1 MDKRRNEELLNSV
14 ANSIKSDKK
23 VDISEKYGLSSAL
36 KSLLEEQN
44 ALNKQDETRVK
55 KEEIKFVKLN
65 EEEKDKKEVS
75 ETKKEEV
82 KVKEEVKPNIS
93 VEKMKEMVEESK
105 KSGDDVLKKQ
115 IDSILSS
122 YKDTGEDKSKEHLNK
137 DQKEQIVVELDENK
151 AVTYKFKK
159 LEVSDKQ
166 KAAIDQFFGVSEEME
181 KRRKKDDKI
190 LSKYA
195 AKEEENLVKK
205 IYEDEELE
213 KEEKKEN
220 KENSNL
226 IENEKIKED
235 TGSTLDEI
243 IKGKEIDGE
252 IEVRKNK
259 TKLEEEFEKY
269 KETLPEDIKNKVN
282 SSINISELAKIRE
295 LKLKQELE
303 EKSKLDVELPYLESE
318 LSEIESE
325 EYGEVSDII
334 DEMYEEQDKIKRKS
348 NILFRIIN
356 SSRNYN
362 NSSSSSICNIKITKS
377 TIIRQYYF
385 KYSSNNRKYKEYDK
399 NLTD

>member
-14 ANSIKSDKK
+14 ANSIQSDKK
-23 VDISEKYGLSSAL
+23 VDISEKYGLSSVL

-82 KVKEEVKPNIS
+82 KEDVKPNIS

-122 YKDTGEDKSKEHLNK
+122 YKDTDEDKSKENLNK

-213 KEEKKEN
+213 KEENKEN

-235 TGSTLDEI
+235 TGNTLDEI

-295 LKLKQELE
+295 LKFKQELE

-334 DEMYEEQDKIKRKS
+334 DEMYEEQDKMKRKS

-356 SSRNYN
+356 SCRNYN
-362 NSSSSSICNIKITKS
+362 NSSSSGICSIKITKS
-377 TIIRQYYF
+377 TIIR
-385 KYSSNNRKYKEYDK
+385 
-399 NLTD
+399 

>member
-44 ALNKQDETRVK
+44 ALNKQDETKVK

-75 ETKKEEV
+75 ETKKEEE
-82 KVKEEVKPNIS
+82 KVKEDVKPNIS

-122 YKDTGEDKSKEHLNK
+122 YKDTGEDKSKENLNK

-334 DEMYEEQDKIKRKS
+334 DEMYEEQDKMKRKS

-362 NSSSSSICNIKITKS
+362 NSSSISICDIKITKA
-377 TIIRQYYF
+377 TIIR
-385 KYSSNNRKYKEYDK
+385 
-399 NLTD
+399 

>member
-44 ALNKQDETRVK
+44 ALNKQDETKVK

-82 KVKEEVKPNIS
+82 KVKEDVKPNIS

-166 KAAIDQFFGVSEEME
+166 KAAIDQFFGVSEEIE

-205 IYEDEELE
+205 IYEDEEIEIE

-220 KENSNL
+220 IENSNL

-269 KETLPEDIKNKVN
+269 KETLPEDVKNKVN

-303 EKSKLDVELPYLESE
+303 EKSKLDIELPYLESE
-318 LSEIESE
+318 LSEIETE

-334 DEMYEEQDKIKRKS
+334 DEMYEEQDKMKRKS
-348 NILFRIIN
+348 NVLFRIIN

-362 NSSSSSICNIKITKS
+362 NSSSISICNIKITKS
-377 TIIRQYYF
+377 TIIR
-385 KYSSNNRKYKEYDK
+385 
-399 NLTD
+399 

>member
-44 ALNKQDETRVK
+44 ALNKQDETKVK

-75 ETKKEEV
+75 ETKKEEE
-82 KVKEEVKPNIS
+82 KVKEDVKPNIS

-213 KEEKKEN
+213 KEENKEN

-318 LSEIESE
+318 LSEIETE

-334 DEMYEEQDKIKRKS
+334 DEMYEEQDKMKRKS
-348 NILFRIIN
+348 NVLFRIIN

-362 NSSSSSICNIKITKS
+362 NSSSSGICNIKITKS
-377 TIIRQYYF
+377 TIIR
-385 KYSSNNRKYKEYDK
+385 
-399 NLTD
+399 

>member
-44 ALNKQDETRVK
+44 ALNKQDETKVK

-75 ETKKEEV
+75 ETKKEEE
-82 KVKEEVKPNIS
+82 KVKEDVKPNIS

-122 YKDTGEDKSKEHLNK
+122 YKDTDEDKSKENLNK

-213 KEEKKEN
+213 KEEKKETI
-220 KENSNL
+220 ENSNL

-334 DEMYEEQDKIKRKS
+334 DEMYEEQDKMKRKS
-348 NILFRIIN
+348 NVLFRIIN

-362 NSSSSSICNIKITKS
+362 NSSSISICNIKITKS
-377 TIIRQYYF
+377 TIIR
-385 KYSSNNRKYKEYDK
+385 
-399 NLTD
+399 

>member
-44 ALNKQDETRVK
+44 ALNKQDETKVK

-82 KVKEEVKPNIS
+82 KVKEDVKPNIS

-122 YKDTGEDKSKEHLNK
+122 YKDTGEDKSKENLNK

-213 KEEKKEN
+213 KEEN
-220 KENSNL
+220 KENSKL

-269 KETLPEDIKNKVN
+269 KETLPEDVKNKVN

-318 LSEIESE
+318 LSEIETE

-334 DEMYEEQDKIKRKS
+334 DEMYEEQDKMKRKS

-362 NSSSSSICNIKITKS
+362 NSSSSGICSIKITKS
-377 TIIRQYYF
+377 TIIR
-385 KYSSNNRKYKEYDK
+385 
-399 NLTD
+399 

>member
-14 ANSIKSDKK
+14 ANSIQSDKK

-82 KVKEEVKPNIS
+82 KEDVKPNIS

-190 LSKYA
+190 LLKYA

-213 KEEKKEN
+213 KEENKEN

-235 TGSTLDEI
+235 TGNTLDEI

-269 KETLPEDIKNKVN
+269 KETLPEDVKNKVN

-334 DEMYEEQDKIKRKS
+334 DEMYEEQDKMKRKS

-362 NSSSSSICNIKITKS
+362 NSSSSGICSIKITKS
-377 TIIRQYYF
+377 TIIR
-385 KYSSNNRKYKEYDK
+385 
-399 NLTD
+399 

>member
-44 ALNKQDETRVK
+44 ALNKQDETKVK

-75 ETKKEEV
+75 ETKKEEE
-82 KVKEEVKPNIS
+82 KVKEDVKPNIS

-122 YKDTGEDKSKEHLNK
+122 YKDTGEDKSKENLNK

-243 IKGKEIDGE
+243 IKGKEIEGE

-269 KETLPEDIKNKVN
+269 KETLPEDVKNKVN

-318 LSEIESE
+318 LSEIETE

-334 DEMYEEQDKIKRKS
+334 DEMYEEQDKMKRKS
-348 NILFRIIN
+348 NVLFRIIN

-362 NSSSSSICNIKITKS
+362 NSSSISICNIKITKS
-377 TIIRQYYF
+377 TIIR
-385 KYSSNNRKYKEYDK
+385 
-399 NLTD
+399 

>member
-82 KVKEEVKPNIS
+82 KEDVKPNIS

-122 YKDTGEDKSKEHLNK
+122 YKDTDEDKSKENLNK

-190 LSKYA
+190 LLKYA

-235 TGSTLDEI
+235 TGNTLDEI

-334 DEMYEEQDKIKRKS
+334 DEMYEEQDKMKRKS

-362 NSSSSSICNIKITKS
+362 NSSSSGICSIKITKS
-377 TIIRQYYF
+377 TIIR
-385 KYSSNNRKYKEYDK
+385 
-399 NLTD
+399 

>member
-44 ALNKQDETRVK
+44 ALNKQDETKVK

-82 KVKEEVKPNIS
+82 KVKEDVKPNIS

-166 KAAIDQFFGVSEEME
+166 KAAIDQFFGVSEEIE

-213 KEEKKEN
+213 KEENKENKEN

-235 TGSTLDEI
+235 TGNTLDEI

-318 LSEIESE
+318 LSEIETE

-334 DEMYEEQDKIKRKS
+334 DEMYEEQDKMKRKS
-348 NILFRIIN
+348 NVLFRIIN

-362 NSSSSSICNIKITKS
+362 NSSSISICNIKITKS
-377 TIIRQYYF
+377 AIIR
-385 KYSSNNRKYKEYDK
+385 
-399 NLTD
+399 

>member
-65 EEEKDKKEVS
+65 EEKKDKKEVS
-75 ETKKEEV
+75 ETKKEE
-82 KVKEEVKPNIS
+82 KVKQDVKPNIS

-269 KETLPEDIKNKVN
+269 KETLPEDVKNKVN

-318 LSEIESE
+318 LSEIETE

-334 DEMYEEQDKIKRKS
+334 DEMYEEQDKMKRKS
-348 NILFRIIN
+348 NVLFRIIN

-362 NSSSSSICNIKITKS
+362 NSSSSGICDIKITKS
-377 TIIRQYYF
+377 TIIR
-385 KYSSNNRKYKEYDK
+385 
-399 NLTD
+399 

>member
-14 ANSIKSDKK
+14 ANSIQSDKK

-82 KVKEEVKPNIS
+82 KEDVKPNIS

-122 YKDTGEDKSKEHLNK
+122 YKDTDEDKSKENLNK

-190 LSKYA
+190 LLKYA

-213 KEEKKEN
+213 KEENKEN

-235 TGSTLDEI
+235 TGNTLDEI

-334 DEMYEEQDKIKRKS
+334 DEMYEEQDKMKRKS

-362 NSSSSSICNIKITKS
+362 NSSSSGICSIKITKS
-377 TIIRQYYF
+377 TIIR
-385 KYSSNNRKYKEYDK
+385 
-399 NLTD
+399 

>member
-65 EEEKDKKEVS
+65 EEKKDKKEVS
-75 ETKKEEV
+75 ETKKEE
-82 KVKEEVKPNIS
+82 KVKQDVKPNIS

-220 KENSNL
+220 SNL

-269 KETLPEDIKNKVN
+269 KETLPEDVKNKVN

-318 LSEIESE
+318 LSEIETE

-334 DEMYEEQDKIKRKS
+334 DEMYEEQDKMKRKS
-348 NILFRIIN
+348 NVLFRIIN

-362 NSSSSSICNIKITKS
+362 NSSSSGICDIKITKS
-377 TIIRQYYF
+377 TIIR
-385 KYSSNNRKYKEYDK
+385 
-399 NLTD
+399 

>member
-1 MDKRRNEELLNSV
+1 M
-14 ANSIKSDKK
+14 
-23 VDISEKYGLSSAL
+23 
-36 KSLLEEQN
+36 EEQN
-44 ALNKQDETRVK
+44 ALNKQDETKVK

-82 KVKEEVKPNIS
+82 KVKEDVKPNIS

-122 YKDTGEDKSKEHLNK
+122 YKDTGEDKSKENLNK

-166 KAAIDQFFGVSEEME
+166 KAAIDQFFGVSEEIE

-213 KEEKKEN
+213 KEENKENKEN

-235 TGSTLDEI
+235 TGNTLDEI

-318 LSEIESE
+318 LSEIETE

-334 DEMYEEQDKIKRKS
+334 DEMYEEQDKMKRKS
-348 NILFRIIN
+348 NVLFRIIN

-362 NSSSSSICNIKITKS
+362 NSSSISICNIKITKS
-377 TIIRQYYF
+377 AIIR
-385 KYSSNNRKYKEYDK
+385 
-399 NLTD
+399 

>member
-14 ANSIKSDKK
+14 ANSIQSDKK

-82 KVKEEVKPNIS
+82 KEDVKPNIS

-190 LSKYA
+190 LLKYA

-213 KEEKKEN
+213 KEENKEN

-235 TGSTLDEI
+235 TGNTLDEI

-334 DEMYEEQDKIKRKS
+334 DEMYEEQDKMKRKS

-362 NSSSSSICNIKITKS
+362 NSSSSGICSIKITKS
-377 TIIRQYYF
+377 TIIR
-385 KYSSNNRKYKEYDK
+385 
-399 NLTD
+399 

>member
-44 ALNKQDETRVK
+44 ALNKQDETKVK

-75 ETKKEEV
+75 ETKKEEE
-82 KVKEEVKPNIS
+82 KVKQDVKPNIS

-122 YKDTGEDKSKEHLNK
+122 YKDTGEDKSKEKLNK

-220 KENSNL
+220 IENSNL

-269 KETLPEDIKNKVN
+269 KETLPEDVKNKVN

-318 LSEIESE
+318 LSEIETE

-334 DEMYEEQDKIKRKS
+334 DEMYEEQDKMKRKS
-348 NILFRIIN
+348 NVLFRIIN

-362 NSSSSSICNIKITKS
+362 NSSSISICNIKITKS
-377 TIIRQYYF
+377 TIIR
-385 KYSSNNRKYKEYDK
+385 
-399 NLTD
+399 

>member
-44 ALNKQDETRVK
+44 ALNKQDETKVK

-82 KVKEEVKPNIS
+82 KVKEDVKPNIS

-269 KETLPEDIKNKVN
+269 KETLPEDVKNKVN

-334 DEMYEEQDKIKRKS
+334 DEMYEEQDKMKRKS
-348 NILFRIIN
+348 NVLFRIIN

-362 NSSSSSICNIKITKS
+362 NSSSISICNIKITKS
-377 TIIRQYYF
+377 TIIR
-385 KYSSNNRKYKEYDK
+385 
-399 NLTD
+399 

>member
-44 ALNKQDETRVK
+44 ALNKQDETKVK

-82 KVKEEVKPNIS
+82 KVKEDVKPNIS
-93 VEKMKEMVEESK
+93 VEKMKEMVEDSK

-122 YKDTGEDKSKEHLNK
+122 YKDTGEDKSKENLNK

-213 KEEKKEN
+213 KEEN
-220 KENSNL
+220 KENSKL

-269 KETLPEDIKNKVN
+269 KETLPEDVKNKVN

-318 LSEIESE
+318 LSEIETE

-334 DEMYEEQDKIKRKS
+334 DEMYEEQDKMKRKS
-348 NILFRIIN
+348 NVLFRIIN

-362 NSSSSSICNIKITKS
+362 NSSSISICNIKITKS
-377 TIIRQYYF
+377 TIIR
-385 KYSSNNRKYKEYDK
+385 
-399 NLTD
+399 